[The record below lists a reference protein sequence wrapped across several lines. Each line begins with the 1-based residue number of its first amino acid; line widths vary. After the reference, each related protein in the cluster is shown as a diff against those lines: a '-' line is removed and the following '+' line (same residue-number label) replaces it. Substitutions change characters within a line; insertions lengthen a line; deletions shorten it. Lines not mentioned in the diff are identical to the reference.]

1 MQTKNVEKCQ
11 NEEEHMDTTI
21 KDELEVNY
29 ELLKCHKYIEIIQSC
44 KYPKQNPNDK
54 YNPSVMNISSIQQ

>member
-1 MQTKNVEKCQ
+1 
-11 NEEEHMDTTI
+11 MDTTI